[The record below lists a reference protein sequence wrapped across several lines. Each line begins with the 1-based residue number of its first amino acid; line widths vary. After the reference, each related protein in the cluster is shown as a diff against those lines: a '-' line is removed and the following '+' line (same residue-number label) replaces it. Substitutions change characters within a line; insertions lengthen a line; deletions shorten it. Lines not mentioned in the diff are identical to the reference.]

1 MIPDF
6 QSFMLPFLE
15 YLKDGKEHT
24 LKDCVE
30 AMRVHFNLSDEDM
43 SKRLPSGMD
52 TIVRNRTQWSRTYLG
67 KAGLVDNVKK
77 GVYKINKEGLKLLGE
92 NLSIITPKLLASRYP
107 SFREFNYGY
116 KLNDSTN
123 KSSNVEE
130 EMASTQTPETLI
142 DDSIIKINSQLAD
155 ELLDKVLEQSP
166 QFFESLVVDL
176 LEKMGYGSGFKTQY
190 TSDEGIDGVINEDT
204 LGLDVIHIQAKRWKK
219 ATKVGRRELQGFVG
233 AMSGKG
239 GQKGVF
245 ITTSSYTKEALE
257 YQPALKIAK
266 IDGQQLAEYMIKY
279 NLGVSV
285 KKTYEI
291 KRIDTDYFEDE

>member
-30 AMRVHFNLSDEDM
+30 AMRVHFKLSDKEM
-43 SKRLPSGMD
+43 AKKLPSGTD
-52 TIVRNRTQWSRTYLG
+52 TIVRNRTQWSRTYLS
-67 KAGLVDNVKK
+67 KAGLVDYVKK
-77 GVYKINKEGLKLLGE
+77 GVYKINKEGLKLLNE
-92 NLSIITPKLLASRYP
+92 NLQVITPKLLASRYP
-107 SFREFNYGY
+107 SFREFNYGN
-116 KLNDSTN
+116 KLNGVN
-123 KSSNVEE
+123 IGSSDVDEE
-130 EMASTQTPETLI
+130 TSSQTPETLI
-142 DDSIIKINSQLAD
+142 DNSINKINSQLTE

-204 LGLDVIHIQAKRWKK
+204 LGLDVIHIQAKRWSKTAK
-219 ATKVGRRELQGFVG
+219 IGRRELQGFVG

-279 NLGVSV
+279 NIGVST
-285 KKTYEI
+285 KKIYEI